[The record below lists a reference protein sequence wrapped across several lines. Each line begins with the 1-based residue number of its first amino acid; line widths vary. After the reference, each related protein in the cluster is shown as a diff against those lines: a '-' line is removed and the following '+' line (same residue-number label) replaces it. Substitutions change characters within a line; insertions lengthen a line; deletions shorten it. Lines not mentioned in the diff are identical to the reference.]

1 MTKQILS
8 ANEIKPFISDYL
20 YNGRKL
26 ESWEI
31 KEITIEDSN
40 LEAIFDLNSEY
51 KSNTDQNQFH
61 LTMFTA
67 LEVASQLMI
76 IYAHKW
82 SNRTKK
88 TQEGWMIESKTI
100 SRNLIR
106 TSKNILVKMSVKKI
120 KALHNQGFC
129 SANFIFSDNQGG
141 TFEVDLK
148 GFLS

>member
-1 MTKQILS
+1 MPKQILS
-8 ANEIKPFISDYL
+8 SNEIQPFISDYL

-40 LEAIFDLNSEY
+40 LEAIFDMNSGY
-51 KSNTDQNQFH
+51 KSNSDLNQFH
-61 LTMFTA
+61 LTIFTA

-82 SNRTKK
+82 SNRTEKS
-88 TQEGWMIESKTI
+88 QEGWMIESKTR

-106 TSKNILVKMSVKKI
+106 ASKNILVKMTVKKI
-120 KALHNQGFC
+120 RSHHNKGFC
-129 SANFIFSDNQGG
+129 IASFIFSDNQGG
-141 TFEVDLK
+141 IFEVDLK

>member
-8 ANEIKPFISDYL
+8 ANDIKPFISDYL

-31 KEITIEDSN
+31 KEITIKNSE
-40 LEAIFDLNSEY
+40 LEAIFDMNSIY
-51 KSNTDQNQFH
+51 KSGSDQNQFH
-61 LTMFTA
+61 LTIYTA

-82 SNRTKK
+82 ANRIEKS
-88 TQEGWMIESKTI
+88 QEGWMVESKTR
-100 SRNLIR
+100 SRNAIR
-106 TSKNILVKMSVKKI
+106 ASKNILVKMSVKKI
-120 KALHNQGFC
+120 KEYQNKGFC
-129 SANFIFSDNQGG
+129 IASFIFSDNQGG
-141 TFEVDLK
+141 VFEVDLK

>member
-8 ANEIKPFISDYL
+8 INEIKPFISDYL

-31 KEITIEDSN
+31 KNVTIEDSN
-40 LEAIFDLNSEY
+40 LEAIFDMNSIY
-51 KSNTDQNQFH
+51 ISSSDQNQFH
-61 LTMFTA
+61 LTIYTA

-82 SNRTKK
+82 ANRTEKS
-88 TQEGWMIESKTI
+88 QEGWMIESKTR
-100 SRNLIR
+100 SRNAIR
-106 TSKNILVKMSVKKI
+106 TSKNILVKMNVKKI
-120 KALHNQGFC
+120 KKHQNKGFC
-129 SANFIFSDNQGG
+129 NASFIFSDNQGG

>member
-40 LEAIFDLNSEY
+40 LEAIFDMNSIY
-51 KSNTDQNQFH
+51 KSSSDQNQFH
-61 LTMFTA
+61 LTIYTA

-82 SNRTKK
+82 ANRNEKS
-88 TQEGWMIESKTI
+88 QEGWMIESKTR
-100 SRNLIR
+100 SRNAIR
-106 TSKNILVKMSVKKI
+106 ASKNILVKMSVKKI
-120 KALHNQGFC
+120 KAHQNKGFC
-129 SANFIFSDNQGG
+129 IANFIFSDNQGG
-141 TFEVDLK
+141 AFEVDLK

>member
-1 MTKQILS
+1 MPKQILS
-8 ANEIKPFISDYL
+8 SNEIQPFISDYL

-40 LEAIFDLNSEY
+40 LEAIFDMNSGY
-51 KSNTDQNQFH
+51 KSNSDLNQFH
-61 LTMFTA
+61 LTIFTA

-82 SNRTKK
+82 SNRTEKS
-88 TQEGWMIESKTI
+88 QEGWMIESKTR

-106 TSKNILVKMSVKKI
+106 ASKNILVKMTVKKI
-120 KALHNQGFC
+120 RSHHNKGFC
-129 SANFIFSDNQGG
+129 IASFIFSDSQGG
-141 TFEVDLK
+141 IFEVDLK